1 MGWIPC
7 SGKSFK
13 RRRNIIDENH
23 ASSHLLG
30 FEMLQ
35 YFSRDDYYP
44 KLSDF
49 GLAKPGPLR
58 CGSFGDY
65 NPVGKPL
72 TVQDPMTEG
81 KYPPRGLDQALAV
94 AAMFVQEQPKLRP
107 VIADVVTALTYLASQ
122 TFVPMA
128 QPAKAPFSH
137 LGLHLGLKKTN
148 PNNYFP

>member
-1 MGWIPC
+1 
-7 SGKSFK
+7 
-13 RRRNIIDENH
+13 
-23 ASSHLLG
+23 
-30 FEMLQ
+30 
-35 YFSRDDYYP
+35 
-44 KLSDF
+44 
-49 GLAKPGPLR
+49 
-58 CGSFGDY
+58 
-65 NPVGKPL
+65 
-72 TVQDPMTEG
+72 MTEG

-107 VIADVVTALTYLASQ
+107 VIADVITALTYLASQ